1 MPLTWEEPDYEWELS
16 RGGRTFGTNRLILP
30 IAVGLF
36 MENTV
41 LLACLGSLKF
51 LEFSTSNKLRLSFV
65 GY

>member
-1 MPLTWEEPDYEWELS
+1 M
-16 RGGRTFGTNRLILP
+16 LP

-36 MENTV
+36 IENTV

-65 GY
+65 GYYGLNDLGLAKPEFSGLIGVEKDLLN